1 MLNKARTDEEN
12 LVAKLEDQEKLLKD
26 EGQNMDL
33 KLTAALSSK
42 VRALQAFL
50 FSDRTTVWSFSGA
63 VFDIIRGALHK
74 ARMITEIQELKRTL
88 NGKDSVQ
95 QILFRNRNDQGWDP
109 STSKRFLSEYFIPIG
124 QKSFNPFISINSRNI
139 EKTN

>member
-42 VRALQAFL
+42 VRASKAFL
-50 FSDRTTVWSFSGA
+50 FSDGSTVWSFSRV
-63 VFDIIRGALHK
+63 VFD
-74 ARMITEIQELKRTL
+74 T
-88 NGKDSVQ
+88 SVEPC
-95 QILFRNRNDQGWDP
+95 IKP
-109 STSKRFLSEYFIPIG
+109 E
-124 QKSFNPFISINSRNI
+124 
-139 EKTN
+139 

>member
-26 EGQNMDL
+26 QGQTMDI

-42 VRALQAFL
+42 VRAPKMTL
-50 FSDRTTVWSFSGA
+50 FFMSFNGM
-63 VFDIIRGALHK
+63 VLGALFV

-95 QILFRNRNDQGWDP
+95 QILFRNRNDQGWD
-109 STSKRFLSEYFIPIG
+109 
-124 QKSFNPFISINSRNI
+124 
-139 EKTN
+139 

>member
-26 EGQNMDL
+26 QGQTMDI

-42 VRALQAFL
+42 VRAPKSPYFL
-50 FSDRTTVWSFSGA
+50 FSVSFNGM
-63 VFDIIRGALHK
+63 VRGALFE

-95 QILFRNRNDQGWDP
+95 QILFRNRNDQGWD
-109 STSKRFLSEYFIPIG
+109 
-124 QKSFNPFISINSRNI
+124 
-139 EKTN
+139 

>member
-42 VRALQAFL
+42 VWASHAFL

-63 VFDIIRGALHK
+63 VFDIICGALHK